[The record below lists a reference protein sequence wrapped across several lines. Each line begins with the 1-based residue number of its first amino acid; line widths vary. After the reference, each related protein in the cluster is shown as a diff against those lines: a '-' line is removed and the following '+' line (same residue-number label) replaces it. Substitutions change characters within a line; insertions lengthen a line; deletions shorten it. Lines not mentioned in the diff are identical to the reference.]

1 MKISKK
7 EAAIRLN
14 VSERTLQRYNAN
26 GIFQPKGIV
35 KNRPFYSEKQIKKYL
50 LERGKKRSQE
60 IIWLSNIHSYKV
72 KSTKIKANIIYLYDD
87 PQNAFESK
95 NRNLN
100 YILDMLINYKIKKLK
115 IGSVLALSNSKKF
128 DVLKIFFKKFEV
140 NISLID
146 EYDDYKKEIA
156 KNEKK

>member
-35 KNRPFYSEKQIKKYL
+35 KNRPYYSEKQIKKYL

-128 DVLKIFFKKFEV
+128 DILKIFFKKFEV
-140 NISLID
+140 NIFLID

>member
-26 GIFQPKGIV
+26 GIFQPTGKA
-35 KNRPFYSEKQIKKYL
+35 KNRPYYSEKQIKKYL
-50 LERGKKRSQE
+50 LERGKNRSQE
-60 IIWLSNIHSYKV
+60 IIWLSNMHLYKV
-72 KSTKIKANIIYLYDD
+72 KSPQTKANIIYLYDD
-87 PQNAFESK
+87 PRNAFESK

-100 YILDMLINYKIKKLK
+100 YILDMLIKYKIKKLK

-128 DVLKIFFKKFEV
+128 DVLKLFFKKFEV

-146 EYDDYKKEIA
+146 EYKEEA
-156 KNEKK
+156 VKNEER